1 MRGGLSCAMGLALA
15 LGGAAP
21 AALADWGAFYQSTTP
36 AAPRTQAV
44 TLSDRTGMHPQANRR
59 TFPRLSAPQLAGA
72 PPMMPAM
79 PFVTNGDPTSMC
91 VAEILRAQARYG
103 IPDNMLLGIGL
114 QEAGVSRG
122 GRLTVW
128 PWAVNAAGEG
138 RIFEN
143 RDAAMAWVRERQ
155 AAGVDSIDVGC
166 MQINLRWHPGAF
178 ANLEEGF
185 DPFINID
192 YAARFLAGLYAET
205 GDWMRAGGAYHSRT
219 PEKAG
224 IYLSSLRRNVA
235 VANDRIDTFRGMVGA
250 GPAMDM
256 RPETVAAA
264 AYIPDDLAPA
274 QADPVTPWDHG
285 YWSTQQQD
293 PGGVY
298 GIYSRDRLEPV
309 LPRFLQDF

>member
-1 MRGGLSCAMGLALA
+1 
-15 LGGAAP
+15 
-21 AALADWGAFYQSTTP
+21 
-36 AAPRTQAV
+36 
-44 TLSDRTGMHPQANRR
+44 
-59 TFPRLSAPQLAGA
+59 
-72 PPMMPAM
+72 
-79 PFVTNGDPTSMC
+79 
-91 VAEILRAQARYG
+91 
-103 IPDNMLLGIGL
+103 
-114 QEAGVSRG
+114 
-122 GRLTVW
+122 VW

-155 AAGVDSIDVGC
+155 AAGVQSIDVGC

-178 ANLEEGF
+178 ASLEEGF
-185 DPFINID
+185 DPVINID

-235 VANDRIDTFRGMVGA
+235 VANDRIDTFRGMAGA
-250 GPAMDM
+250 GPAPDM
-256 RPETVAAA
+256 PPEAIPAA
-264 AYIPDDLAPA
+264 AYSPDDIEQL
-274 QADPVTPWDHG
+274 QADPVMPWDHG
-285 YWSTQQQD
+285 YWSTQQAD

-298 GIYSRDRLEPV
+298 GIYSRERLEPV